1 MTAFEEGY
9 AYFEKNAGVQIAGF
23 EGSAYVESV
32 DAEIHTLLHD
42 LNAFNGFLTNPD
54 KLKGDIA
61 EFWHAD
67 TLNVNSAARNS
78 TSRAFV
84 DRSHDFASADISSNF
99 DQVFGLKY
107 YKTGEA
113 SARQQ
118 AKSVFER
125 FIEYRSAGGKAP
137 LPSFLEERGFSDEAV
152 LNDPIYAGQ
161 TRIIPKD
168 QLETACEWLKRKIA
182 TESSIR
188 PEQTARYQNTL
199 DMLSDR
205 LKDGKG
211 TESVPLSEDDAKALA
226 ILAKD
231 GDITAEGLKR
241 LGVSAE
247 EAIKFEY
254 IAKQAFK
261 SGLTAATISIVLRVT
276 PEIYRA
282 IEYLIQ
288 NGKLD
293 ERQFQRIGFAALKG
307 AGDGFVR
314 GTISAAITVCCKSGM
329 LGEGLKSVSPA
340 GIGMAT
346 VLAMDTMKNAFEV
359 ANGKMTRTE
368 LVNDLVKELI
378 VSTSAFVTGSIIQSF
393 IEIPV
398 VGFMIGSFIGSAIG
412 SFAYN
417 CGYNAVIS
425 FCVDTGFTM
434 FGLVEQD
441 YSLPEDILASIGLE
455 VFQYEKFSPNRF
467 NNQSFMPNTFEQQT
481 FSPNTLG
488 IVVLRRGVIGVSQIG
503 YI

>member
-9 AYFEKNAGVQIAGF
+9 AFFEKNTGVQMAGF

-32 DAEIHTLLHD
+32 DAEINKLLHD
-42 LNAFNGFLTNPD
+42 LNAFNGFLTKPD
-54 KLKGDIA
+54 MLKGDIA

-67 TLNVNSAARNS
+67 SFNVNAVARDTAN
-78 TSRAFV
+78 RAFV

-99 DQVFGLKY
+99 GQVFGLKY
-107 YKTGEA
+107 YKSGEA

-125 FIEYRSAGGKAP
+125 FAEYRSAGGKSS
-137 LPSFLEERGFSDEAV
+137 LSSFLAERGFNDEAV

-161 TRIIPKD
+161 MRIIPKD
-168 QLETACEWLKRKIA
+168 QLETACEWLRRKNA

-188 PEQTARYQNTL
+188 PEQISRYRDTL

-205 LKDGKG
+205 LNDGQG
-211 TESVPLSEDDAKALA
+211 TESVPLSEQDARALA
-226 ILAKD
+226 ALAKN
-231 GDITAEGLKR
+231 GDITVEGLKR

-261 SGLTAATISIVLRVT
+261 SGLTAATISIVLKVT

-282 IEYLIQ
+282 IEHLIK

-293 ERQFQRIGFAALKG
+293 EKQFQRVGFAALNG
-307 AGDGFVR
+307 GCEGFIR
-314 GTISAAITVCCKSGM
+314 GTISAAITVCCKSGIV
-329 LGEGLKSVSPA
+329 GEALKNVSPA

-346 VLAMDTMKNAFEV
+346 VLAMNTMKNAFKV

-368 LVNDLVKELI
+368 LANELVKELI
-378 VSTSAFVTGSIIQSF
+378 VSTSAFVTGSIVQAF

-398 VGFMIGSFIGSAIG
+398 VGFLIGSFIGSTIG
-412 SFAYN
+412 TFAYN
-417 CGYNAVIS
+417 CGYNAVLS

-455 VFQYEKFSPNRF
+455 VFQYEKFIPERF
-467 NNQSFMPNTFEQQT
+467 TTQDFLPNTFEQKT
-481 FSPNTLG
+481 FTPNMLE
-488 IVVLRRGVIGVSQIG
+488 IVILRRGVIGVSQIG

>member
-1 MTAFEEGY
+1 M
-9 AYFEKNAGVQIAGF
+9 
-23 EGSAYVESV
+23 
-32 DAEIHTLLHD
+32 
-42 LNAFNGFLTNPD
+42 
-54 KLKGDIA
+54 
-61 EFWHAD
+61 
-67 TLNVNSAARNS
+67 
-78 TSRAFV
+78 
-84 DRSHDFASADISSNF
+84 
-99 DQVFGLKY
+99 
-107 YKTGEA
+107 
-113 SARQQ
+113 
-118 AKSVFER
+118 
-125 FIEYRSAGGKAP
+125 
-137 LPSFLEERGFSDEAV
+137 
-152 LNDPIYAGQ
+152 
-161 TRIIPKD
+161 
-168 QLETACEWLKRKIA
+168 
-182 TESSIR
+182 
-188 PEQTARYQNTL
+188 
-199 DMLSDR
+199 
-205 LKDGKG
+205 
-211 TESVPLSEDDAKALA
+211 SEDDAKALA